1 LTGQLILNPGREKSV
16 LLRHPWIFSGAV
28 QTVKG
33 NPASGETVDI
43 ISSKGDWLCRAAY
56 SPTSQIRAR
65 VWTWSQDEEVNADF
79 FAFRIKSSILQRQQ
93 LGLFKKSDAIRLVHG
108 ESDNLPGLIADIY
121 ASVIVIQALS
131 AGIDPWKMEIA
142 RILKEQTGAECVVE
156 RSDVEVRKLEG
167 LEEHTGVLVGN
178 EPAGEITINEAGLR
192 FGVDVLHGQKT
203 GFYLDQREN
212 RILAGSLAHGRR
224 VLNCFSYTG
233 GFTVH
238 TLAGGA
244 EEVLSIDSSGEAL
257 STARRNMELNDL
269 QANRASYMEADVFQ
283 ALRNLRDR
291 AETFDVIILD
301 PPKFAPTAAH
311 AAKAARAYK
320 DINLLAFK
328 MLRPGGLLFTFS
340 CSGGVTPDLFQ
351 KIVAGAAQDAN
362 VNARVSHWMTQAAD
376 HPVALNFPEGH
387 YLKGLVCEVG

>member
-1 LTGQLILNPGREKSV
+1 MTGELVLNPGREKSV

-28 QTVKG
+28 QSVKG
-33 NPASGETVDI
+33 NPVSGETVDVVT
-43 ISSKGDWLCRAAY
+43 SKGDWLCRAAY

-65 VWTWSQDEEVNADF
+65 IWTWSQDEAVDEAYFSKRINTAIVN
-79 FAFRIKSSILQRQQ
+79 RQQ
-93 LGLFKKSDAIRLVHG
+93 LGLFKKSDAIRLIHG
-108 ESDNLPGLIADIY
+108 ESDGLPGLVADIY
-121 ASVIVIQALS
+121 GRVVVTQALS

-142 RILKEQTGAECVVE
+142 RILKEQTGAECIVE

-167 LEEHTGVLVGN
+167 LDEFTGVLIGK
-178 EPAGEITINEAGLR
+178 EPAGEVTINEAGLR
-192 FGVDVLHGQKT
+192 FGVDVLRGQKT

-212 RILAGSLAHGRR
+212 RMLAGNLAHGRR

-233 GFTVH
+233 GFTIH
-238 TLAGGA
+238 ALAGGA
-244 EEVLSIDSSGEAL
+244 EDVLSIDSSAEAI
-257 STARRNMELNDL
+257 SAARRNMELNDL
-269 QANRASYMEADVFQ
+269 PANRAIWMEADVFQ

-291 AETFDVIILD
+291 AETFDMIILD

-311 AAKAARAYK
+311 AARAARAYK

-340 CSGGVTPDLFQ
+340 CSGGVTTELFQ

-387 YLKGLVCEVG
+387 YLKGLVCEV